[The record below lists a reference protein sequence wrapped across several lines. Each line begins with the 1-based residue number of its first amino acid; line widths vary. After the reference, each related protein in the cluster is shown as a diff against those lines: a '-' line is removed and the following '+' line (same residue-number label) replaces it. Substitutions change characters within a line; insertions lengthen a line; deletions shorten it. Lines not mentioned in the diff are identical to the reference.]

1 MGWLGSHKEFT
12 INCLNCD
19 SLANTQINEISVL
32 GSDEYIEWE
41 KSDEGLKIRTPF
53 KAPNMSA
60 VVFKID
66 TNDLDLIALEN
77 QAEVM
82 APITVD
88 G

>member
-1 MGWLGSHKEFT
+1 MIIWRIPRLVEF
-12 INCLNCD
+12 
-19 SLANTQINEISVL
+19 Q
-32 GSDEYIEWE
+32 
-41 KSDEGLKIRTPF
+41 F

-66 TNDLDLIALEN
+66 TNDLDLIVLEN

>member
-1 MGWLGSHKEFT
+1 M
-12 INCLNCD
+12 
-19 SLANTQINEISVL
+19 ANTQINEVSVL
-32 GSDEYIEWE
+32 GSEESIQWE

-60 VVFKID
+60 VVFKIN
-66 TNDLDLIALEN
+66 TNDLDLIMLEN

>member
-1 MGWLGSHKEFT
+1 MIIWRILRLMMFQFWVEES
-12 INCLNCD
+12 
-19 SLANTQINEISVL
+19 
-32 GSDEYIEWE
+32 IEWE

-60 VVFKID
+60 VVFKIN
-66 TNDLDLIALEN
+66 TNDLDLIMLEN